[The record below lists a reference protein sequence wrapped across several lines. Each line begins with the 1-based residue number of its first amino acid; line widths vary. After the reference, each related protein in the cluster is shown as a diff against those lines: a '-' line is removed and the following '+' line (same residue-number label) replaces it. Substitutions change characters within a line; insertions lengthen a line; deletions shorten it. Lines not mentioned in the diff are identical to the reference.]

1 MSSSADPKP
10 TPAHTSHVSAA
21 QSSVLQYENDIPTS
35 SDISITSNSSGSGS
49 SSKKKTPHPLRRGKW
64 TSEEEAYANRLIGEF
79 KSGLLPLT
87 DGTTLRNFLS
97 KLLNCDPMR
106 ISKKFV
112 GNNCIGKQVFRRR
125 VAEINRITTEQ
136 MQQTKMELSE
146 LERRFLDRVAQTNR
160 VKAPGV
166 SAAIGP
172 SGVLGPLPPN
182 LMKVGGA
189 ARGVDDLEIDA
200 PPTPPWLKP
209 PTKYKPSGKFAKR
222 LEAKAKAAAERKAK
236 LAAAAAAAAA
246 ATRLQRRS
254 KSQKLSRQ
262 RLLWSLREQ
271 LQTREFLELSLLW
284 NNWRGQLQVSLS
296 LFLIFVILYFRDG
309 LLIPIFLA
317 AKFVEDIVNGDGSEE
332 AKVEGK
338 KLSQSALRGSFNVLM
353 SMDLQSVENLVELA
367 SSSNLASLLTESKS
381 SAQMETFIQSLSS
394 SGNLL
399 KAGNDSHAALG
410 GLLQSLSR
418 GNLFKAGEDSHVALG
433 NLLQS
438 IQTDLHELHDE
449 NASSNN
455 LFDPGMCTCV

>member
-1 MSSSADPKP
+1 
-10 TPAHTSHVSAA
+10 
-21 QSSVLQYENDIPTS
+21 
-35 SDISITSNSSGSGS
+35 
-49 SSKKKTPHPLRRGKW
+49 
-64 TSEEEAYANRLIGEF
+64 
-79 KSGLLPLT
+79 
-87 DGTTLRNFLS
+87 
-97 KLLNCDPMR
+97 
-106 ISKKFV
+106 
-112 GNNCIGKQVFRRR
+112 
-125 VAEINRITTEQ
+125 
-136 MQQTKMELSE
+136 
-146 LERRFLDRVAQTNR
+146 
-160 VKAPGV
+160 
-166 SAAIGP
+166 
-172 SGVLGPLPPN
+172 
-182 LMKVGGA
+182 
-189 ARGVDDLEIDA
+189 
-200 PPTPPWLKP
+200 
-209 PTKYKPSGKFAKR
+209 
-222 LEAKAKAAAERKAK
+222 
-236 LAAAAAAAAA
+236 
-246 ATRLQRRS
+246 
-254 KSQKLSRQ
+254 
-262 RLLWSLREQ
+262 
-271 LQTREFLELSLLW
+271 
-284 NNWRGQLQVSLS
+284 VSLS